1 MSTQDSRERKLR
13 QGDYKMNWVSAGIG
27 WLLLIVQT
35 LHKSKEE
42 KNRKSISHSLS
53 LSLSLSQLHKENS
66 RQEIFPYL
74 IIVISISQ
82 I

>member
-1 MSTQDSRERKLR
+1 MNTQDSRERKLR

-53 LSLSLSQLHKENS
+53 LSLSQLHKENS